1 MQPDVLARLL
11 QGLKGQIILSLVPRR
26 PIFYGWWVVLGC
38 AIISLWAGGLFYG
51 FTAFVNP
58 IVAEFGWTYLT
69 VSLAAS
75 LRSVEMGLLGPVTGF
90 FSDRLGPRSVVA
102 LCGLV
107 SGAGLLLLS
116 RTGSLAMF
124 YAGFVVLSIGFS
136 GLGQVVTTTAVANW
150 FRKKVGRAT
159 GLAIAGYR
167 AGGLLLPLMVWLIAQ
182 HGWRMTLAILG
193 FATWLVILPALL
205 LLRHR
210 PEQYRYLPDGES
222 PDVRE
227 TAQSRANAY
236 LAEVES
242 TASQALKTRA
252 FWFLVLA
259 FAIQFMVLNAVTLHV
274 MPYFA
279 DLGFSEEL
287 AALVAMFIP
296 LASVAG
302 RLSLGWLGDVFDK
315 RFVMATT
322 FFLQALGL
330 TFFCYDGRALW
341 QFVIFL
347 AFFSPAF
354 GGALALRS
362 AMLREYFGRR
372 AFGSIQ
378 GLMIVVVTLGG
389 IIGPAFAGWVFDVRG
404 SYQLAWLSFA
414 AITLAVVPLMLA
426 IGKGGRGQE

>member
-1 MQPDVLARLL
+1 M
-11 QGLKGQIILSLVPRR
+11 
-26 PIFYGWWVVLGC
+26 VLGC
-38 AIISLWAGGLFYG
+38 AIVSLWAGALFYG

-58 IVAEFGWTYLT
+58 IVAEFGWTYLV

-75 LRSVEMGLLGPVTGF
+75 LRSVEIGVLGPVMGF
-90 FSDRLGPRSVVA
+90 LSDKVGPRSVVA

-116 RTGSLAMF
+116 RTSSLAMF
-124 YAGFVVLSIGFS
+124 YAGFIVLSIGFS

-150 FRKKVGRAT
+150 FRKKVGQAT
-159 GLAIAGYR
+159 GLAIAGYG
-167 AGGLLLPLMVWLIAQ
+167 AGGLLLPLMVWLIDQ

-193 FATWLVILPALL
+193 FATWLVIPPASL

-210 PEQYRYLPDGES
+210 PEQYGYRPDGES
-222 PDVRE
+222 PGVPE
-227 TAQSRANAY
+227 APQNGVNASPI
-236 LAEVES
+236 EVEF
-242 TASQALKTRA
+242 TTSQALKTKA
-252 FWFLVLA
+252 FWSLALA
-259 FAIQFMVLNAVTLHV
+259 FAIQFMVLNGVTLHV

-279 DLGFSEEL
+279 ELGLPEKL

-296 LASVAG
+296 LVSVAG
-302 RLSLGWLGDVFDK
+302 RLSLGWLGDIFDK
-315 RFVMATT
+315 RFVMAAA

-330 TFFCYDGRALW
+330 TFFCYGRALW

-347 AFFSPAF
+347 ASFSPAF

-362 AMLREYFGRR
+362 AMLREYFGRQ

-378 GLMIVVVTLGG
+378 GLMMAVITLGG

-404 SYQLAWLSFA
+404 SYQLAWLSFTA
-414 AITLAVVPLMLA
+414 TTLTVVPLMLA
-426 IGKGGRGQE
+426 IGKVGRS